1 MIYRIFFFVE
11 INKSLCNRRDVSTT
25 GKMAFCFHQTF
36 SHCSIKRLS
45 KLSSWSDH
53 QSSSQFPIKTI
64 SKCSSWL
71 NHLSFS
77 QCSIKTFSKYSS
89 WSDHLSFSRSEMQE
103 TSCVFSLSC
112 PISIGSGSIAV
123 AEGAN
128 VTPPLVADVP
138 KSWKYPPRWWLQRIY
153 PKKILTFGLKG
164 IVTVK
169 VW

>member
-1 MIYRIFFFVE
+1 MFVEERPDWLACSPCWNQQSPWKFKMIYRFFFFVD
-11 INKSLCNRRDVSTT
+11 INMSPWNRRDVSTT

-36 SHCSIKRLS
+36 SQSSTKTFS

-53 QSSSQFPIKTI
+53 QS
-64 SKCSSWL
+64 
-71 NHLSFS
+71 FS
-77 QCSIKTFSKYSS
+77 QCSLKRFSKCSS

-138 KSWKYPPRWWLQRIY
+138 KSWKYPPRMLVQWICQKRFWPLA
-153 PKKILTFGLKG
+153 
-164 IVTVK
+164 
-169 VW
+169 